1 MRCLP
6 IFFVTGHR
14 IEGNDDFPNACGQR
28 GLRFF
33 PVLDQAIVEP
43 PDRGIA
49 LHGDECGHIDNLSQF
64 CSPAPGCSPPPHEAA
79 VPVDRGDA
87 DEAGCLAPSESTQ
100 LGKLGKDRTG
110 DDWPDPG
117 IGAQ

>member
-1 MRCLP
+1 MIGGVLP
-6 IFFVTGHR
+6 RGVNAVFPKAW
-14 IEGNDDFPNACGQR
+14 GNGGFG
-28 GLRFF
+28 FF
-33 PVLDQAIVEP
+33 PFVARACENPLD
-43 PDRGIA
+43 GGFA
-49 LHGDECGHIDNLSQF
+49 LPGDECGHIDTLPRF
-64 CSPAPGCSPPPHEAA
+64 CPPAPGCSPPPHEAA